1 MAFTDPQSITVNS
14 VAKSM
19 PRVKTE
25 GSRSEYAMAD
35 ETFRMTI
42 SHQESKSR
50 TRRMIRVDQRV
61 VATDPL
67 TSISEYK
74 TLGVYIVIDE
84 PEYGFA
90 DADIDYVVQALK
102 TWASTANVLKVL
114 GSET

>member
-1 MAFTDPQSITVNS
+1 MSFSDPQSITVNS

-19 PRVKTE
+19 PRVKIE
-25 GSRSEYAMAD
+25 GSSAEYAMAD
-35 ETFRMTI
+35 ETFRMRI
-42 SHQESKSR
+42 SHQEAKNR

-61 VATDPL
+61 VAADPL
-67 TSISEYK
+67 TTVNEYK
-74 TLGVYIVIDE
+74 TLGVYLVIDE

-102 TWASTANVLKVL
+102 TWASTANILKVL